1 MIERQAFFY
10 LLIGLVAAACAR
22 SLDREEYI
30 AWVRDYDNGLH
41 VKKVVGEYMIDIQY
55 QPRHY
60 LDFLRGEMG
69 FAGADPNDEGKDD
82 LQYYALTLGLA
93 DGATDFIQHQVM
105 DVTSRQQKLYYYSY
119 SFQNDIVLEEE
130 GQVLPCV
137 LFHFERQVDL
147 KPTRTFLLG
156 FPTVAGPSEGA
167 RLVIDSPWINSLL
180 IKIKIAK
187 TNIPIP
193 KEYEASLP

>member
-1 MIERQAFFY
+1 MTKKQACFY
-10 LLIGLVAAACAR
+10 LLIGLIATACDR
-22 SLDREEYI
+22 SLDREEYM

-41 VKKVVGEYMIDIQY
+41 VKKVVDEYMIDIQY

-60 LDFLRGEMG
+60 LDFLRGEMV
-69 FAGADPNDEGKDD
+69 FDSADSNDRGKDD

-93 DGATDFIQHQVM
+93 NGTTDFIQHQVE
-105 DVTSRQQKLYYYSY
+105 DVISKQQKLYYYSY

-156 FPTVAGPSEGA
+156 FPAVAGPSEGA
-167 RLVIDSPWINSLL
+167 RLVIDSPWINSLP
-180 IKIKIAK
+180 IKIKITK

-193 KEYEASLP
+193 KRYEASLP